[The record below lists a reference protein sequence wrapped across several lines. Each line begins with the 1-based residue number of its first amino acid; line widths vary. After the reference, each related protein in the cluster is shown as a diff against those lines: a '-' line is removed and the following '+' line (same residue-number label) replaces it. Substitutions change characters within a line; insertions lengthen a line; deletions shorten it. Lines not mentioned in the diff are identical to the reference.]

1 MEIGNWIGSGE
12 SGQWTPTIDPQMV
25 SDSRFPA
32 LLEAAQ
38 GGVSF
43 ADATVLVTGASGK
56 DSIGYAVARN
66 FVKGGAQV
74 VITGSRNLEAI
85 TETAQALADECGSGK
100 VLPAQVNQG
109 DLKDID
115 AFMAACKGEG
125 IAFTHLYPFAAINHP
140 ALFVGIKPEDYA
152 RVFAVNTFGVYHLAI
167 RHAAVPRGKT
177 YYVCIPLSPN
187 DGRLQGS
194 GLYPATKQ
202 ALRPLVVQGQNE
214 YGDRRNGVYTGID
227 IAWTR
232 SALMSGLDGGV
243 QAVRD
248 KGLIVYET
256 SDTADCCTLLGTEA
270 AQNMKGGTLDA
281 SGGFGDVDPKDMAE
295 VLRLWARGIRFRGGG
310 FVSRGSPLKLP
321 RRFGYAYGVTRRL
334 QARRKLILQGK
345 ISSHWLRQFYAT
357 NTSWSLVV
365 GLSPNSIR

>member
-1 MEIGNWIGSGE
+1 MEIGNWIGNGKN
-12 SGQWTPTIDPQMV
+12 GLWTPTIDPQMV
-25 SDSRFPA
+25 SDPRFPA
-32 LLEAAQ
+32 LLSAASQ
-38 GGVSF
+38 GISF
-43 ADATVLVTGASGK
+43 DESTVLVTGASGK

-66 FVKGGAQV
+66 FVQGGAKV

-85 TETAQALADECGSGK
+85 TETAQALADECQTGQ

-109 DLKDID
+109 DLDDID
-115 AFMAACKGEG
+115 AFMAACKTEG

-167 RHAAVPRGKT
+167 RHARAVPRGKT

-202 ALRPLVVQGQNE
+202 ALRPLVIQGQNE
-214 YGDRRNGVYTGID
+214 YGDRRNGIYTGID

-243 QAVRD
+243 QAARD
-248 KGLIVYET
+248 AGLIVYET

-270 AQNMKGGTLDA
+270 AQDMKGGTLDA
-281 SGGFGDVDPKDMAE
+281 SGGFGDVDPKVMGE
-295 VLRLWARGIRFRGGG
+295 VLKAMGG
-310 FVSRGSPLKLP
+310 
-321 RRFGYAYGVTRRL
+321 
-334 QARRKLILQGK
+334 
-345 ISSHWLRQFYAT
+345 H
-357 NTSWSLVV
+357 
-365 GLSPNSIR
+365 